1 VTWLVILSSLVIAQ
15 ATGSQGAA
23 ATGRGQ
29 DEVLSIRQLDVGQGD
44 AALITTP
51 EGRRILID
59 AGPNAHQ
66 VAGILRSE
74 GIDTVDLMV
83 ASHAHADH
91 IGGMPA
97 VFLAVTVRAYMD
109 NGIPH
114 TTATYARTIAAAER
128 EPGLQYLAATGRTIT
143 LGSATVRVLPPPRVD
158 GSQNNNSVGL
168 LIEYGDFSALY
179 TGDSERRELTHWL
192 RAEPIPSVE
201 LVKAAHH
208 GARNGVTANWVEATA
223 PQLVLIPAGSRNRYG
238 HPSPFALQLWTAGG
252 ARIYRTDQMGEIEV
266 KARRDGTFT
275 VHLSTDRGGR

>member
-1 VTWLVILSSLVIAQ
+1 M
-15 ATGSQGAA
+15 
-23 ATGRGQ
+23 
-29 DEVLSIRQLDVGQGD
+29 SIRQLDVAQGD

-51 EGRRILID
+51 EGKRILID
-59 AGPNAHQ
+59 AGPSPHI
-66 VAGILRSE
+66 VANLLRSE

-91 IGGMPA
+91 IGGMPSVFAA
-97 VFLAVTVRAYMD
+97 VAVRAYMD

-114 TTATYARTIAAAER
+114 TTATYARTIAAAQR
-128 EPGLQYLAATGRTIT
+128 EPGLQYLQATDRTIT
-143 LGSATVRVLPPPRVD
+143 LGSVTVRVLPPPRTD

-192 RAEPIPSVE
+192 RAAPLNSVE

-208 GARNGVTANWVEATA
+208 GARNGVTAHWVEATA
-223 PQLVLIPAGSRNRYG
+223 PQIVVIPVGARNRYG
-238 HPSPFALQLWTAGG
+238 HPSPYALQLWAAGG
-252 ARIYRTDQMGEIEV
+252 ARIYRTDRMGEIEV

-275 VHLSTDRGGR
+275 VHLSTDRGGGK